1 MNMTMFRT
9 VLTALVATLWL
20 AAMGESRPAQSP
32 DATTTTFT
40 YTATERLS
48 RFEFDGISNIV
59 SPVRGDRNRVRGR
72 FSCFSRFAVKQ
83 ENRPHLPQKKN
94 GFRKMRN
101 PMSPKNSALKKN
113 GDRCNI
119 SHTENG
125 LM

>member
-1 MNMTMFRT
+1 MFRT

-59 SPVRGDRNRVRGR
+59 SPVRGDRNRVRGCVIIR
-72 FSCFSRFAVKQ
+72 IRKRG
-83 ENRPHLPQKKN
+83 RPGGREIK
-94 GFRKMRN
+94 RK
-101 PMSPKNSALKKN
+101 
-113 GDRCNI
+113 I
-119 SHTENG
+119 Y
-125 LM
+125 